1 MVRRREGPGPGS
13 TSARSWHRSCV
24 GVEAL
29 QLRVILAAS
38 PPLVSIFLTPLAE
51 AISQPDGQIHL
62 GTLMT
67 ITDLVAP
74 EAILPALKVNSKKQ
88 ALQELAARAAVLTGQ
103 NERAVFEVL
112 LQREKLGTTAV
123 GYGVAIPHGKLPKL
137 EKLFGLFARLERP
150 IDFEAMDGQPVDLV
164 FLLLAPEG
172 AGADHLKALAR
183 IARLLRDQDV
193 AKKLRASR
201 DAQAIYSVLALPPA
215 SAA

>member
-1 MVRRREGPGPGS
+1 
-13 TSARSWHRSCV
+13 
-24 GVEAL
+24 
-29 QLRVILAAS
+29 
-38 PPLVSIFLTPLAE
+38 
-51 AISQPDGQIHL
+51 
-62 GTLMT
+62 MT

-74 EAILPALKVNSKKQ
+74 EAIFPALKVISKKQ
-88 ALQELAARAAVLTGQ
+88 ALQELAARAAALTGQ
-103 NERAVFEVL
+103 NERRCSRCCCSA
-112 LQREKLGTTAV
+112 RSSAPPPSAMASPSRTASCRSLKSCS
-123 GYGVAIPHGKLPKL
+123 AC
-137 EKLFGLFARLERP
+137 FARLERP
-150 IDFEAMDGQPVDLV
+150 IDFEAMDGQPVDLI

>member
-1 MVRRREGPGPGS
+1 
-13 TSARSWHRSCV
+13 
-24 GVEAL
+24 
-29 QLRVILAAS
+29 
-38 PPLVSIFLTPLAE
+38 
-51 AISQPDGQIHL
+51 
-62 GTLMT
+62 MT

-74 EAILPALKVNSKKQ
+74 EAILPALKVNTKKQ
-88 ALQELAARAAVLTGQ
+88 A
-103 NERAVFEVL
+103 
-112 LQREKLGTTAV
+112 
-123 GYGVAIPHGKLPKL
+123 LPKL
-137 EKLFGLFARLERP
+137 EKLFGFFARLERP

>member
-1 MVRRREGPGPGS
+1 M
-13 TSARSWHRSCV
+13 
-24 GVEAL
+24 
-29 QLRVILAAS
+29 
-38 PPLVSIFLTPLAE
+38 
-51 AISQPDGQIHL
+51 
-62 GTLMT
+62 M

-74 EAILPALKVNSKKQ
+74 EAIIPALKVTSKKQ
-88 ALQELAARAAVLTGQ
+88 ALQELAARASELTGQ
-103 NERAVFEVL
+103 NDRAIFEVL

-137 EKLFGLFARLERP
+137 GKLFGLFSRLERP
-150 IDFEAMDGQPVDLV
+150 IDFEALDAQPVDLM

-183 IARLLRDQDV
+183 VARLLRDQDV